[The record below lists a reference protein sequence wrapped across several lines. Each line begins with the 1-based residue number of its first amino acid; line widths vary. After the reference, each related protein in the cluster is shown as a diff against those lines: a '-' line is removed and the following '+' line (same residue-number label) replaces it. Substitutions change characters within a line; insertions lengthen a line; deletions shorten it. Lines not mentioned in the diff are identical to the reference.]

1 MAQYIF
7 KMPDIGEGI
16 VETEVVEW
24 HVAAGDDVAED
35 APLADVMT
43 DKATVEITSPVS
55 GKVIR
60 VGCDAG
66 AKMVIGADFVEFDLP
81 GSASVADSGNGSVD
95 ATTDVSKVAEA
106 QTDIVASESQPSAG
120 AEPSGSTNNHAVAA
134 ADRTFDTP
142 SLPPTKPKIR
152 VAEHTTAEQLE
163 ASAASAVRQTVVA
176 EQELS
181 SPPATANT
189 SVQTPATP
197 APHNNHIAAAVEQ
210 TPKREIIPASPVV
223 RRLARDLG
231 LELSQIPGT
240 GPAGRVTKED
250 LKGFL
255 NLPANTESAVT
266 NAAVAASGVVASA
279 ASATPAQDVTKIPA
293 GDAANNIAA
302 QATVGTTDE
311 GVVEDLPV
319 IGLRRLIAERM
330 QLSKQRIPHFSYVEE
345 VAVDAVESLR
355 RQMNDQ
361 REQDQPKLS
370 LLHFVLLAVS
380 RTVLQWPQCNAQFD
394 DENSVLRQFERVHA
408 GVATM
413 TPNGLMVP
421 VVKNCCQ
428 LSVWEIAN
436 EVNRLAELARAGR
449 LARDQLTGSTIT
461 VTSLGTLAGVT
472 TTPVINRPETSIIGP
487 NKMMDKV
494 QLVDGQPVN
503 TRVMNISSSFDHRV
517 VDGYD
522 AACFV
527 QAIKEQLE
535 QPGSL
540 IG

>member
-1 MAQYIF
+1 MAQYVF

-24 HVAAGDDVAED
+24 HVAAGDEVAED

-60 VGCDAG
+60 VGCEAG
-66 AKMVIGADFVEFDLP
+66 AKMVIGADFVEFDL
-81 GSASVADSGNGSVD
+81 
-95 ATTDVSKVAEA
+95 
-106 QTDIVASESQPSAG
+106 SESQAG
-120 AEPSGSTNNHAVAA
+120 AIDSTVTTTAATTVTEPADTPVPESTDNVAFTP
-134 ADRTFDTP
+134 ADREFDTP

-152 VAEHTTAEQLE
+152 VAENTTAEQLE
-163 ASAASAVRQTVVA
+163 ASAASAVRQTAIA

-181 SPPATANT
+181 SAEALN
-189 SVQTPATP
+189 TPAQLSASP
-197 APHNNHIAAAVEQ
+197 VSLSNQNGAANEPPQ
-210 TPKREIIPASPVV
+210 REIVPASPVV
-223 RRLARDLG
+223 RRLAQDLG

-240 GPAGRVTKED
+240 GPAGRVTKDD
-250 LKGFL
+250 LKGYL
-255 NLPANTESAVT
+255 NLPGNTDAPVNDTPVVASG
-266 NAAVAASGVVASA
+266 VAASVAGVA
-279 ASATPAQDVTKIPA
+279 AS
-293 GDAANNIAA
+293 DAAETKV
-302 QATVGTTDE
+302 ATKTTTTVE
-311 GVVEDLPV
+311 GAVEDIPV
-319 IGLRRLIAERM
+319 VGVRRLIAERM

-345 VAVDAVESLR
+345 VAVDALESLR
-355 RQMNDQ
+355 QQMNDARQ
-361 REQDQPKLS
+361 QNQPKLS
-370 LLHFVLLAVS
+370 LLNFVLLAVS
-380 RTVLQWPQCNAQFD
+380 RTVLQWPQCNAHFD
-394 DENSVLRQFERVHA
+394 DEENLLRQFKQVHA

-421 VVKNCCQ
+421 VIKNCAQ

-436 EVNRLAELARAGR
+436 EVNQLAELARAGR

-461 VTSLGTLAGVT
+461 VTSLGTLAGVM

-494 QLVDGQPVN
+494 EIVDGQPVN
-503 TRVMNISSSFDHRV
+503 KRVMNISSSFDHRV

-527 QAIKEQLE
+527 QAIKQQLE
-535 QPGSL
+535 QPAALVS
-540 IG
+540 